1 MTSMKALLIGDRG
14 GLAQAFARGCTER
27 NIPYETLEETLLD
40 ETPASALDALLERTQ
55 PTVCVYAA
63 ELAAPHEGEEDSVDA
78 WRTLCVRPVRIAEAC
93 AKRHIALVTFSS
105 HHVFDGSATEPYLE
119 STPTSPSTARGRAE
133 AAGEIAVLQAHRGA
147 IVIRTSAALDPF
159 SPSDFVSAT
168 LTLAARG
175 QTVTVSADQV
185 TSPTYLPDLVNT
197 VFDLV
202 ERGANGVWH
211 VANAG
216 ATSMYQ
222 LARTACTMAALD
234 PDLVREQPPRP
245 TPERKLSFTALRSGR
260 GCSLPPLEDALAR
273 FVRAR
278 GAPSARLRT

>member
-1 MTSMKALLIGDRG
+1 MTSMKVLLIGNRG
-14 GLAQAFARGCTER
+14 NLAQAFARGCTER
-27 NIPYETLEETLLD
+27 NVPYETLDETLLD
-40 ETPASALDALLERTQ
+40 ETPSTALDAVLERTQ

-63 ELAAPHEGEEDSVDA
+63 QLATPVEGEEDSVDA
-78 WRTLCVRPVRIAEAC
+78 WRTHCVRPVRIAEAC

-105 HHVFDGSATEPYLE
+105 DHVFDGNASEPYLE
-119 STPTSPSTARGRAE
+119 STPTSPATARGRAE

-147 IVIRTSAALDPF
+147 IVVRMAASLDPW
-159 SPSDFVSAT
+159 SASDFVSAT

-197 VFDLV
+197 VFELV

-216 ATSMYQ
+216 ETSMYQ
-222 LARTACTMAALD
+222 LARTACTMASLD
-234 PDLVREQPPRP
+234 PELVREQPSCPP
-245 TPERKLSFTALRSGR
+245 PERKLSFTALRSGR

-273 FVRAR
+273 FMRAR
-278 GAPSARLRT
+278 GAPSIGVRT